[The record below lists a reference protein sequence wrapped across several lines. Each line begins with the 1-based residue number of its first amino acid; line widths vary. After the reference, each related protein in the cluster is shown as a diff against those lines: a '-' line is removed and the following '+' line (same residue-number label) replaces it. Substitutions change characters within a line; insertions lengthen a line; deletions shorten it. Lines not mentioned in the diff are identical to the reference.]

1 MISIFFISGISQQ
14 CAGKGAFRCIY
25 RFLLHLI
32 SLVLSLKTGVL
43 LGFTVTFDPNFAFW
57 ASLSAEVW
65 WAFSLTAAESL
76 WLKRLA
82 AALTK

>member
-1 MISIFFISGISQQ
+1 MISIFFISGISQR

-43 LGFTVTFDPNFAFW
+43 LQPEGFTVTSDPNFAFW

-65 WAFSLTAAESL
+65 WAF
-76 WLKRLA
+76 R
-82 AALTK
+82 